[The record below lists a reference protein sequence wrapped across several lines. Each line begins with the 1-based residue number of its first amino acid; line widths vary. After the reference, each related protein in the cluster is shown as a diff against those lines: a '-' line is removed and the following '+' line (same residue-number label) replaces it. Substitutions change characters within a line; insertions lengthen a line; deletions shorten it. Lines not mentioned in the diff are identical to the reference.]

1 MNSVANTSTSAVPNK
16 LSDMSL
22 MAQAGEQMANII
34 TTTSSYHCELIK
46 SLDAR
51 MVMLT
56 ELDRNLTDTARRDG
70 HPNEKTAEH
79 FQVQMEMH
87 YLETLTVRA
96 EIFHADFLAGIVT
109 LKETARG

>member
-1 MNSVANTSTSAVPNK
+1 MNSIASTSAASDPSK
-16 LSDMSL
+16 LSDL
-22 MAQAGEQMANII
+22 TFMAQAGEQMASII
-34 TTTSSYHCELIK
+34 TTTANYHCEMIK

-56 ELDRNLTDTARRDG
+56 ELDRNLTVIARRDG

-96 EIFHADFLAGIVT
+96 EIFHSTFTSEVT
-109 LKETARG
+109 ALKEIANG

>member
-1 MNSVANTSTSAVPNK
+1 MNSVANTSASTAPSK
-16 LSDMSL
+16 LSDISL
-22 MAQAGEQMANII
+22 MAQAGEQMASII
-34 TTTSSYHCELIK
+34 TTTSNYHCELIK

-56 ELDRNLTDTARRDG
+56 ELDRNLNEAAQRNG
-70 HPNEKTAEH
+70 HQGEKTAEH

-96 EIFHADFLAGIVT
+96 EIFHAEFEAGIVT

>member
-1 MNSVANTSTSAVPNK
+1 MNSIASTSTTSAPSR

-22 MAQAGEQMANII
+22 MAQTGEQMASII
-34 TTTSSYHCELIK
+34 TTTANYHCEMIK

-56 ELDRNLTDTARRDG
+56 ELDRNLTETARRDG

-96 EIFHADFLAGIVT
+96 EIFHSEFTSQIAA
-109 LKETARG
+109 LKETANG

>member
-1 MNSVANTSTSAVPNK
+1 MNSVANTTMASLPNK
-16 LSDMSL
+16 LSDMNF
-22 MAQAGEQMANII
+22 MAQAGEQMASII
-34 TTTSSYHCELIK
+34 TITTNHHCKMIK

-51 MVMLT
+51 MIMLT

-87 YLETLTVRA
+87 YLETLIVQA
-96 EIFHADFLAGIVT
+96 ETFHADFNDGIVA

>member
-1 MNSVANTSTSAVPNK
+1 MNSIASTSAASDPSK
-16 LSDMSL
+16 LSDL
-22 MAQAGEQMANII
+22 TFMAQAGEQMASII
-34 TTTSSYHCELIK
+34 TTTSSYHCEMIK

-56 ELDRNLTDTARRDG
+56 ELDRRLTDSARRDG
-70 HPNEKTAEH
+70 HPSEKTAEH

-96 EIFHADFLAGIVT
+96 EIFHAEFEAGIVA

>member
-1 MNSVANTSTSAVPNK
+1 MNSVANTSASAAPNK

-22 MAQAGEQMANII
+22 MAQTGEQMASLI
-34 TTTSSYHCELIK
+34 TTTANYHCELIK

-56 ELDRNLTDTARRDG
+56 ELDRNLNETAQRNG
-70 HPNEKTAEH
+70 HQGEKTAEH

-96 EIFHADFLAGIVT
+96 EIFHAEFEAGIVA